1 MLAEQGLT
9 GLSPCI
15 RKGWSPILQARRHT
29 GAWERSM
36 ATPEGFWYDTRV
48 QFDHTDA
55 QGRVFY
61 ASHFRL
67 LDQARC
73 AYWEALGF
81 AEDTVRQIE
90 NDTVIVHVEADYLGP
105 AAFYDLLRIAVTA
118 TRLGRS
124 SLHLEYR
131 VVNERS
137 GQEILT
143 ARMVMVQVDL
153 ATATSRPWSTA
164 FRDAIIGYHGQQVV
178 QS

>member
-1 MLAEQGLT
+1 
-9 GLSPCI
+9 
-15 RKGWSPILQARRHT
+15 
-29 GAWERSM
+29 M
-36 ATPEGFWYDTRV
+36 AAAAGFWYHVRV

-61 ASHFRL
+61 ARYFRL

-90 NDTVIVHVEADYLGP
+90 NDTVIVHVDADYLGP
-105 AAFYDLLRIAVTA
+105 AAFYDLLRIAVT
-118 TRLGRS
+118 TTHLGRS
-124 SLHLEYR
+124 SLHLDYR

-137 GQEILT
+137 GQEIFT
-143 ARMVMVQVDL
+143 ARMVMVQVDRV
-153 ATATSRPWSTA
+153 TATSRPWSTA
-164 FRDAIIGYHGQQVV
+164 FRAAIMAYHGQQVV

>member
-1 MLAEQGLT
+1 
-9 GLSPCI
+9 
-15 RKGWSPILQARRHT
+15 
-29 GAWERSM
+29 M
-36 ATPEGFWYDTRV
+36 AATAGFWYHVRV
-48 QFDHTDA
+48 QYDHTDA

-61 ASHFRL
+61 ARYFRL

-81 AEDTVRQIE
+81 SEEAVRQIE

-105 AAFYDLLRIAVTA
+105 AGFYDLLRIAVAA

-124 SLHLEYR
+124 SLHLDYH

-153 ATATSRPWSTA
+153 ATETSRPWGPA
-164 FRDAIIGYHGQQVV
+164 FREALIGYHGPQVV

>member
-1 MLAEQGLT
+1 
-9 GLSPCI
+9 
-15 RKGWSPILQARRHT
+15 
-29 GAWERSM
+29 M
-36 ATPEGFWYDTRV
+36 AAAAGFWYHVRV

-61 ASHFRL
+61 ASYFRL

-81 AEDTVRQIE
+81 AADSVRQIE
-90 NDTVIVHVEADYLGP
+90 NDTVIVHVEVDYLGP
-105 AAFYDLLRIAVTA
+105 AAFYDLLRITVTA

-131 VVNERS
+131 VVNEQS

-143 ARMVMVQVDL
+143 AGMVMVQVDL
-153 ATATSRPWSTA
+153 ATATSRPWNTA
-164 FRDAIIGYHGQQVV
+164 FRAAIIAYHGEQVV

>member
-1 MLAEQGLT
+1 
-9 GLSPCI
+9 
-15 RKGWSPILQARRHT
+15 
-29 GAWERSM
+29 M
-36 ATPEGFWYDTRV
+36 AAAAGFWYHVRV

-61 ASHFRL
+61 ARYFRL

-81 AEDTVRQIE
+81 TEDTVRQIE
-90 NDTVIVHVEADYLGP
+90 HDTVIVHVEADYLGP
-105 AAFYDLLRIAVTA
+105 AAFYDLLRISVTA
-118 TRLGRS
+118 THLGRS

-131 VVNERS
+131 VVHEQS
-137 GQEILT
+137 AQEIVT

-153 ATATSRPWSTA
+153 ATATSRPWSPA
-164 FRDAIIGYHGQQVV
+164 FRAAIVAYHGQQVV

>member
-1 MLAEQGLT
+1 MDA
-9 GLSPCI
+9 
-15 RKGWSPILQARRHT
+15 A
-29 GAWERSM
+29 A
-36 ATPEGFWYDTRV
+36 GFWYHVRV

-61 ASHFRL
+61 ARYFPL

-81 AEDTVRQIE
+81 TEDGVRQIE
-90 NDTVIVHVEADYLGP
+90 HDTVTVHVEVDYLGP
-105 AAFYDLLRIAVTA
+105 AAFYDLLHISVTT

-131 VVNERS
+131 VVHAPS
-137 GQEILT
+137 AQEILM
-143 ARMVMVQVDL
+143 ARMVMVQVDRV
-153 ATATSRPWSTA
+153 TATSRPWSTA
-164 FRDAIIGYHGQQVV
+164 FRAAIMAYHGQQVV

>member
-1 MLAEQGLT
+1 MEA
-9 GLSPCI
+9 
-15 RKGWSPILQARRHT
+15 A
-29 GAWERSM
+29 A
-36 ATPEGFWYDTRV
+36 GFWYHVRV
-48 QFDHTDA
+48 QFEHTDA

-61 ASHFRL
+61 ASYFRL

-81 AEDTVRQIE
+81 AEDTVRQLE

-105 AAFYDLLRIAVTA
+105 AAFYDLLRIAVTT

-131 VVNERS
+131 VINEHS
-137 GQEILT
+137 DQEIVT

-153 ATATSRPWSTA
+153 ATATSRSWSPA
-164 FRDAIIGYHGQQVV
+164 FRGAIIGYHGQQVV
-178 QS
+178 QA

>member
-1 MLAEQGLT
+1 
-9 GLSPCI
+9 
-15 RKGWSPILQARRHT
+15 
-29 GAWERSM
+29 M
-36 ATPEGFWYDTRV
+36 AAAAGFWYHVRV

-61 ASHFRL
+61 ARYFRL

-105 AAFYDLLRIAVTA
+105 AAFYDLLHIAVTA
-118 TRLGRS
+118 THLGRS
-124 SLHLEYR
+124 SLHLDYR

-137 GQEILT
+137 AQEICT

-164 FRDAIIGYHGQQVV
+164 FREAIIAYHGQQVV

>member
-1 MLAEQGLT
+1 MEA
-9 GLSPCI
+9 
-15 RKGWSPILQARRHT
+15 A
-29 GAWERSM
+29 A
-36 ATPEGFWYDTRV
+36 GFWYHVRV

-61 ASHFRL
+61 ASYFRL

-81 AEDTVRQIE
+81 TEDTVRQLE

-105 AAFYDLLRIAVTA
+105 AAFYDLLRIAVTT

-131 VVNERS
+131 VVNEHS

-143 ARMVMVQVDL
+143 ARTVMVQVDL
-153 ATATSRPWSTA
+153 ATATSRPWSPA
-164 FRDAIIGYHGQQVV
+164 FREAIIGYHGQQVV

>member
-1 MLAEQGLT
+1 M
-9 GLSPCI
+9 
-15 RKGWSPILQARRHT
+15 
-29 GAWERSM
+29 WEKSM
-36 ATPEGFWYDTRV
+36 ATPEGFWYHTRV

-61 ASHFRL
+61 AHYFRL

-81 AEDTVRQIE
+81 SEDDVRQIE

-105 AAFYDLLRIAVTA
+105 AGFYDLLRISVATA
-118 TRLGRS
+118 QLGRS
-124 SLHLEYR
+124 SLHLDYR

-137 GQEILT
+137 SQEIFT

-153 ATATSRPWSTA
+153 ATETSRSWSAA
-164 FRDAIIGYHGQQVV
+164 FREAL
-178 QS
+178 SRE